1 MRWLAEV
8 GKVKENSAA
17 FFDPDIVTA
26 ICPVLVVDGSTH
38 RLYGVSHYV
47 IIASSRT
54 DLHR

>member
-26 ICPVLVVDGSTH
+26 ICPVLVVDGSTY